1 MATSAP
7 PNNNTDDEDEEKGT
21 MTFLAH
27 LDELRGTL
35 VRSLIAIVVGMMI
48 MLPLTPAAT
57 KLLNWPVT
65 RAGLDPSTFLINLET
80 IGMLKVFLMI
90 GFWGGLMLATP
101 FILYYIGSF
110 IFPGLHGHEKK
121 AVRIGSFFG
130 GILFFFGA
138 ALGFGV
144 SLPFFLKIN
153 LKVGEW
159 MGYDTHSILIL
170 DYFKTAL
177 KTILA
182 FGLSFELPMLVFIL
196 GFLGVVNSVQLR
208 EKRKHVLVGIL
219 VMAMFLTP
227 PDVVTQVILTVP
239 LFLLY
244 ELTVWLVWLKERKDG
259 TTDAGPP
266 LDKKSLPAF
275 LLLGALGFGILF
287 YAFLRDPTPDG
298 GPAPGV
304 GDGSALFGGTADPAI
319 TNELR
324 NDLDQLQLDINGLV
338 ERIDT
343 NQGKINGLSTEAL
356 PGIKTSVDALTS
368 RVEQLSGKI
377 DVIPPR
383 SPSVPEPAPI
393 PIPRLGPE

>member
-7 PNNNTDDEDEEKGT
+7 PNNETEDEDLDEKGT
-21 MTFLAH
+21 MTFLQH
-27 LDELRGTL
+27 LEELRGTL
-35 VRSLIAIVVGMMI
+35 VRSMAAIVIGMMI

-90 GFWGGLMLATP
+90 GFWGGMMLATP
-101 FILYYIGSF
+101 FILYYIGRF

-153 LKVGEW
+153 LRVGEW

-244 ELTVWLVWLKERKDG
+244 ELTVWLVWIKERKDG

-266 LDKKSLPAF
+266 LDKKSMPVF
-275 LLLGALGFGILF
+275 LVLGVLAVAILG
-287 YAFLRDPTPDG
+287 YTFLREPPAEG
-298 GPAPGV
+298 GPPPGV
-304 GDGSALFGGTADPAI
+304 GNPSALFGGTGDSAI
-319 TNELR
+319 AKQLR
-324 NDLDQLQLDINGLV
+324 TDLSQLQTDLKGLT
-338 ERIDT
+338 ERIET
-343 NQGKINGLSTEAL
+343 NQSKINGLSTESL
-356 PGIKTSVDALTS
+356 PGIKTSVDKLMAQ
-368 RVEQLSGKI
+368 VEQLSEKI
-377 DVIPPR
+377 D
-383 SPSVPEPAPI
+383 SVPPPTPPPIPVPAPV
-393 PIPRLGPE
+393 PE